1 MLDNTYRH
9 PLVFYLYLFTFNF
22 KYYSSSEL
30 FFFFFAKTHLCTV
43 NLFHKT
49 YSLLQMVHHNM
60 RAVSIE
66 KTQYKQMEIDIFLV
80 IQKQVLLTFS
90 QTAIL

>member
-1 MLDNTYRH
+1 
-9 PLVFYLYLFTFNF
+9 
-22 KYYSSSEL
+22 
-30 FFFFFAKTHLCTV
+30 
-43 NLFHKT
+43 
-49 YSLLQMVHHNM
+49 MVHHNM

>member
-1 MLDNTYRH
+1 
-9 PLVFYLYLFTFNF
+9 
-22 KYYSSSEL
+22 
-30 FFFFFAKTHLCTV
+30 
-43 NLFHKT
+43 
-49 YSLLQMVHHNM
+49 M

-90 QTAIL
+90 QTAILWLLFC